1 MKNNITELIKK
12 QYTVY
17 PYPPIPVGDLEE
29 EVLYSTN
36 YEFVKYLCTGVFKS
50 HKEIKILDV
59 GCGTGFSTLKIAQQN
74 PEALITAIDL
84 SPTSITIAEDR
95 LRKAGIL
102 MDNIKFIT
110 ADLMMLEDINDR
122 FDYIVCTGV
131 LHHLESPEK
140 GLDFLKLHLTSDGII
155 YLMLYSE
162 YGRFFQS
169 LVSKTIKI
177 LQNNQQDFSEGIAI
191 GKQFLKT
198 LPESHPILSRYNR
211 SYEAAV
217 NVINQDFANS
227 DSQFIDAYMN
237 ANERTYNIDELF
249 DFIEKADL
257 SFIRFQDE
265 ARWDLNYLLKSD
277 EYLISKTTKLTNREK
292 YKLGEIIDSEKNFAF
307 FVSKN
312 KFEKSEISDSD
323 LYTYKVKFIKLSI
336 INIDKENNL
345 KIISPLG
352 LTLYLEGEEAL
363 LYNHIKDN
371 LTIGDNINLI
381 IKFKNLF
388 SKNAITNFKTLIRD
402 LEYNGVIMFLK

>member
-336 INIDKENNL
+336 INIDKGNNL